1 MTPNTPSDFTDCFL
15 MVGHTFSDYDSDV
28 HITPISRGKPA
39 NGILDVVVNIGTS
52 GTASVQPFN
61 INTSIRNP
69 EVGQEVTISVDFAT
83 PPATPYSFGWFTN
96 EKMEVDEENGVDTR
110 YEWINQRMSYN
121 EAKLYAQAR
130 GGYLASISS
139 LDEFNEVYAVVSR
152 NVNMRVIPDSLVVYH
167 GGGDMYVDGTPY
179 FWIGGSDATNE
190 GFGSGRVASR
200 LHLQNGAPKWFYRT
214 GNFNDGLSDQDGL
227 AVATTMAI
235 WLWGSE

>member
-1 MTPNTPSDFTDCFL
+1 ME
-15 MVGHTFSDYDSDV
+15 Y
-28 HITPISRGKPA
+28 
-39 NGILDVVVNIGTS
+39 LDVVVNIGTS

-61 INTSIRNP
+61 INTSTRNP
-69 EVGQEVTISVDFAT
+69 DVGQEVTISVDFAT

-152 NVNMRVIPDSLVVYH
+152 NVNMRVIPDSFGKVYH
-167 GGGDMYVDGTPY
+167 GGGDMYVDGTSY

-190 GFGSGRVASR
+190 GVWQWESGEPFTFAKWGTK
-200 LHLQNGAPKWFYRT
+200 NGFIEPD
-214 GNFNDGLSDQDGL
+214 NFNDGLSDQDGL
-227 AVATTMAI
+227 AVA
-235 WLWGSE
+235 LQP